1 LVRGQALFRSGRT
14 PHHAEAADIGC
25 DRRPVGDWKVGSRA
39 RACRSNRA
47 AARRGHCPLGCR
59 SQALFFFGVGETTAL
74 PEAAYQADTTERVY
88 DTLSNIAQH
97 VLAQGCSVVL
107 DAAFPREA
115 ERAVPAS
122 LAHKLGVHFVGLF
135 LTADL
140 ATRLARIEQRRGD
153 ASDATR
159 DVVLMQEAF
168 SIGAVNWHMV
178 DASGIPDQSL
188 HRARLLLLEPTPGKG

>member
-1 LVRGQALFRSGRT
+1 
-14 PHHAEAADIGC
+14 
-25 DRRPVGDWKVGSRA
+25 
-39 RACRSNRA
+39 
-47 AARRGHCPLGCR
+47 
-59 SQALFFFGVGETTAL
+59 
-74 PEAAYQADTTERVY
+74 VY